1 VIPTSLLDELI
12 DRALSEDAFEADV
25 TTAATV
31 DEAALSVG
39 HAVAKSPLVV
49 AGGDVFLRVFSRVDP
64 EVRAERALQDGSR
77 AAPGDV
83 LWRVHGRTRSLLG
96 GERTALNF
104 AQRLSGIAT
113 LTADYVSRIPEGSAL
128 RVTDTRKTTPGLRA
142 LERAAVRAGG
152 GHNHRSDLSAAV
164 LIKDN
169 HVAAVGGVSEAL
181 RRARRAAPHTSRVEV
196 EVESL
201 GELDEALAGGADI
214 VLLDNFP
221 AADVAGA
228 VARVGGR
235 ALVEVSGG
243 VTPERIP
250 ELARAGVDIVSV
262 GALTHSPR
270 AADISF
276 EIEPER

>member
-1 VIPTSLLDELI
+1 
-12 DRALSEDAFEADV
+12 
-25 TTAATV
+25 
-31 DEAALSVG
+31 VG
-39 HAVAKSPLVV
+39 
-49 AGGDVFLRVFSRVDP
+49 
-64 EVRAERALQDGSR
+64 
-77 AAPGDV
+77 
-83 LWRVHGRTRSLLG
+83 
-96 GERTALNF
+96 
-104 AQRLSGIAT
+104 
-113 LTADYVSRIPEGSAL
+113 L